1 MKKVNFITSLS
12 PQKQHAIVRWFWATF
27 FLFVSAVV
35 VSAYFVV
42 PQLLMYMSLRKEVA
56 VLRQATKEYGS
67 VVKNKDTLKTEHD
80 ALRVRTKK
88 IDNYN
93 ESPKNPHQ
101 YIAAIVQACGD
112 GATLESLR
120 CNKQYCELTILCP
133 TPEHATVLI
142 KRLSAS
148 EFFSSVKLVSLQH
161 EGAGKQFR
169 CVVKSVVNKLP

>member
-12 PQKQHAIVRWFWATF
+12 PQKQYAIARWFWVTI
-27 FLFVSAVV
+27 FLFVCAMA

-42 PQLLMYMSLRKEVA
+42 PQLLTYVSLSKEVSA
-56 VLRQATKEYGS
+56 LREATKDYGN
-67 VVKNKDTLKTEHD
+67 VVKNKNVLTAEHD
-80 ALRVRTKK
+80 ALRMRIKK

-93 ESPKNPHQ
+93 DLPKNPHQ
-101 YIAAIVQACGD
+101 YITAIVQACGD
-112 GATLESLR
+112 GATLEALKF
-120 CNKQYCELTILCP
+120 NKKNCELTLLCP

-148 EFFSSVKLVSLQH
+148 ELFTGVKLVFLQH

-169 CVVKSVVNKLP
+169 CVVKSKVV